1 MVMIWTQ
8 TMTPRH
14 SDSDMNNINNNDHDN
29 NFNRDMGLACPLA
42 DEAHIMTLQLNK
54 AFENHSF
61 INHHCS

>member
-1 MVMIWTQ
+1 
-8 TMTPRH
+8 
-14 SDSDMNNINNNDHDN
+14 MNNINNNDHDN